1 MQEEAVLR
9 LRDVPSGRTIA
20 IAPAVGYEQFRQM
33 AWIASQ
39 EIARNRQPQG
49 VIPIRELRHHL
60 AEVPASTFG
69 QHLLRLER
77 NGLVYLIPSDRPH
90 LLTEEERAGA
100 LAHPAG
106 DLRSFLLWLG
116 PRTHRPSIWD

>member
-9 LRDVPSGRTIA
+9 LKDVPAGRTIA

-39 EIARNRQPQG
+39 EIRRNGQPQG
-49 VIPIRELRHHL
+49 VIRIRELRRRL
-60 AEVPASTFG
+60 AEVQAQAFS

-77 NGLVYLIPSDRPH
+77 NGLVYLIPPDQPDS
-90 LLTEEERAGA
+90 LTEEERTGA

-106 DLRSFLLWLG
+106 DLRSFLLWLR
-116 PRTHRPSIWD
+116 PRAYAPSVWD